1 MGFINAAFAY
11 EIDRNLMVERLAE
24 MENLSASVNYLI
36 DTGTSTYYFKF
47 LNEKTESER
56 KKIVFK

>member
-36 DTGTSTYYFKF
+36 DTGTALQIF
-47 LNEKTESER
+47 E
-56 KKIVFK
+56 